1 MADLRSRAGALL
13 EPLGR
18 AIPLSPNAITL
29 VALACNLAAAVA
41 LALAP
46 QARILWLVAIALAG
60 VGGLLDILDGVV
72 ARARNQMSRWG
83 DFLDHF
89 CDRVS
94 DLSLMAGWILGAAV
108 HPMIGIPTLA
118 AVMLNGYV
126 GTQVEAT
133 FRTREYETVGRGQY
147 YAAMLGLPMLAWWL
161 GERLTAAPMAGPLS
175 GADLLTAGVG
185 AAAIF
190 GTLQRVRVAR
200 RVAASQESG
209 KDSRPVE

>member
-18 AIPLSPNAITL
+18 TFPLSPDAITGL
-29 VALACNLAAAVA
+29 ALAFNLAAAA
-41 LALAP
+41 SLALAP
-46 QARILWLVAIALAG
+46 HARALWLVAILLAG
-60 VGGLLDILDGVV
+60 IGGLLDLLDGVV
-72 ARARNQMSRWG
+72 ARAQNRMTRWG

-94 DLSLMAGWILGAAV
+94 DLSLMAGWVLGAAI
-108 HPMIGIPTLA
+108 HPLIGIPTLA
-118 AVMLNGYV
+118 AVMLNGYA

-147 YAAMLGLPMLAWWL
+147 YAAILTLPLLAWGL
-161 GERLTAAPMAGPLS
+161 GPRLTEPVAGPLS
-175 GADLLTAGVG
+175 AADLLTLALG
-185 AAAIF
+185 AAALF

-200 RVAASQESG
+200 RVALQQERG
-209 KDSRPVE
+209 GDELPVE

>member
-18 AIPLSPNAITL
+18 RSPLSPDAITGL
-29 VALACNLAAAVA
+29 ALLFNLAAAA
-41 LALAP
+41 SLAFAP
-46 QARILWLVAIALAG
+46 YARTLWLVAMLLAG
-60 VGGLLDILDGVV
+60 IGGLLDLLDGVV
-72 ARARNQMSRWG
+72 ARAQNRMTRWG

-94 DLSLMAGWILGAAV
+94 DLSLMAGWVLGAAI
-108 HPMIGIPTLA
+108 HPLIGIPTLA
-118 AVMLNGYV
+118 AVMLNGYA

-147 YAAMLGLPMLAWWL
+147 YAAILALPLLVWWL
-161 GERLTAAPMAGPLS
+161 GARLTGPVAGPLS
-175 GADLLTAGVG
+175 VADLLTLALG
-185 AAAIF
+185 AAALF

-200 RVAASQESG
+200 RVALEQERG
-209 KDSRPVE
+209 GDRLPVE